1 MEAVLEKRKTRINY
15 TSPFEPK
22 KQTEEVLTYEIL
34 QRKKREQQW
43 LIYAGI
49 IEKPKL
55 VLGFTPEERIEFDK
69 AISIED
75 YAQKRGI
82 RI

>member
-34 QRKKREQQW
+34 QRKKREQQR
-43 LIYAGI
+43 LIALGI
-49 IEKPKL
+49 IEKPRITDDI
-55 VLGFTPEERIEFDK
+55 FTPQQEREFNK
-69 AISIED
+69 
-75 YAQKRGI
+75 GI
-82 RI
+82 TIDDIFRKYNIL